1 MAQIM
6 RLRWPH
12 RKQTAINHEDKSL
25 INQMLKY
32 GIRKQNNM
40 N

>member
-6 RLRWPH
+6 RLRWPY
-12 RKQTAINHEDKSL
+12 RKQTAINHEAKSL

-32 GIRKQNNM
+32 EIRKQNNID
-40 N
+40 